1 MSNDAANDLPRNA
14 GAGDNSELEETR
26 ARFTESA
33 YAAERGKGSE
43 IYRQLRDMLATAVP
57 LRILPYLERGGPTP
71 ADFKRV
77 AGYSDD
83 LGRADVLLFG
93 GRHQPGEIASF
104 FNHMAEAMAVLS
116 FCPRGI
122 ELFDLRYESLPLLT
136 AEQESAGQ
144 EKPGPR
150 EEAGGTA

>member
-1 MSNDAANDLPRNA
+1 VTGEQNA
-14 GAGDNSELEETR
+14 GDHPGPEEVQ

-33 YAAERGKGSE
+33 YAAERGKGSDT
-43 IYRQLRDMLATAVP
+43 YRKLRDMLATAVP
-57 LRILPYLERGGPTP
+57 LWILRYRQRGGPTP

-77 AGYSDD
+77 AGYSDE

-93 GRHQPGEIASF
+93 GKHRPGEIAAF

-122 ELFDLRYESLPLLT
+122 ELFDLHFESLPLSED
-136 AEQESAGQ
+136 EQEREPRPGSSA
-144 EKPGPR
+144 EP
-150 EEAGGTA
+150 GGTP

>member
-1 MSNDAANDLPRNA
+1 MSNDATPDSFEDA
-14 GAGDNSELEETR
+14 GAGDNPEPEEVR

-33 YAAERGKGSE
+33 YAAERGKGSDT
-43 IYRQLRDMLATAVP
+43 YRKLRDMLATAVP
-57 LRILPYLERGGPTP
+57 LWILRYQQRGGPTP

-77 AGYSDD
+77 AGYNDE

-93 GRHQPGEIASF
+93 GKHRPGEIAAF

-122 ELFDLRYESLPLLT
+122 ELFDLHYESLPLP
-136 AEQESAGQ
+136 AEMQEREGQ
-144 EKPGPR
+144 QKPGSP
-150 EEAGGTA
+150 EDSGGAS

>member
-1 MSNDAANDLPRNA
+1 VNGEKN
-14 GAGDNSELEETR
+14 AGDNQGPEEVR

-33 YAAERGKGSE
+33 YAAERGKGSDT
-43 IYRQLRDMLATAVP
+43 YRKLRDMLAAAVP
-57 LRILPYLERGGPTP
+57 LWILRYQRRGGPTP

-77 AGYSDD
+77 AGYSDE

-93 GRHQPGEIASF
+93 GKHRPGEIAAF

-122 ELFDLRYESLPLLT
+122 ELFDLHYESLPLPDDR
-136 AEQESAGQ
+136 QEREGEPQPGSSQ
-144 EKPGPR
+144 EPGG
-150 EEAGGTA
+150 AS